1 VGLGLSSPP
10 FLLEESSLL
19 PCKSAQFVMEQDPD
33 LGVVEAVL
41 VILQPLIV
49 LHMVVMH
56 DSIDCPEG
64 LVQDTAQED
73 TVVVVQSLDFCN
85 ASGSSEFADT
95 GLGPGVS
102 LFPGPMV
109 IVGHGTLGTGSST
122 GGG

>member
-1 VGLGLSSPP
+1 
-10 FLLEESSLL
+10 
-19 PCKSAQFVMEQDPD
+19 MEQDPD

-41 VILQPLIV
+41 VTLQPLIV

-85 ASGSSEFADT
+85 ASGSLGFPDT
-95 GLGPGVS
+95 GLGPGVGF
-102 LFPGPMV
+102 FPGTYGDCGPWN
-109 IVGHGTLGTGSST
+109 IGDW
-122 GGG
+122 

>member
-1 VGLGLSSPP
+1 MGLGLSSPP

-19 PCKSAQFVMEQDPD
+19 LCKSSQFVIEQDPD

-49 LHMVVMH
+49 LHIVVMH
-56 DSIDCPEG
+56 NSINCPEG

-85 ASGSSEFADT
+85 ASRSSEFPDT
-95 GLGPGVS
+95 SLGQE
-102 LFPGPMV
+102 LACFRD
-109 IVGHGTLGTGSST
+109 LW
-122 GGG
+122 